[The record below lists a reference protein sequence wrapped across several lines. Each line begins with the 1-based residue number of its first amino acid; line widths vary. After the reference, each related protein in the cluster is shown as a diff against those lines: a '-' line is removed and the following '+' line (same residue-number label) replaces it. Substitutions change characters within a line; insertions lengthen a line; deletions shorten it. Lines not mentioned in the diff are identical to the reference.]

1 MHNEDHRHTDKTT
14 DKHRRRR
21 LPTMVAPITTKATGP
36 YSGVSYMQIARLF
49 CVSTL
54 AKGELMAMG
63 LTVYS
68 RPGTLVMLTK
78 VALVRKWNL

>member
-1 MHNEDHRHTDKTT
+1 
-14 DKHRRRR
+14 
-21 LPTMVAPITTKATGP
+21 MVAPITTKATGP
-36 YSGVSYMQIARLF
+36 YSGVSYMQMARLF

-63 LTVYS
+63 LTVYNL
-68 RPGTLVMLTK
+68 PCTLVMLTK